1 MVLASINERYISLVK
16 KRSVLLIIVFLLVSC
31 STPSNSDNIIVE
43 QVSPN
48 PSPDEDTS
56 SIGVN
61 NQSNLADIPQANSG
75 NPIEQTS
82 LSDQIQSLNLDSGQ
96 FKVVG
101 SSQVYGPDTCLV
113 IEQPGVNCVGEITPG
128 YWVAMEA
135 NGLQFEYHAD
145 KDGKQSIPATPGISW
160 SREGGAEN
168 YCDRLIIYL
177 PDTALARWCQ
187 SGETKYISVNLL
199 EILSQTEYNR
209 LIDSLKKF
217 KESTINQSSTGDAE
231 ALLTSLTI
239 YGQGDD
245 NPGSEEQQSILAL
258 AQDIFIRITP

>member
-101 SSQVYGPDTCLV
+101 SSQVDWPDTCLG
-113 IEQPGVNCVGEITPG
+113 IEQP
-128 YWVAMEA
+128 
-135 NGLQFEYHAD
+135 
-145 KDGKQSIPATPGISW
+145 GKQSIPATPGISW

-177 PDTALARWCQ
+177 PDTALACWCQ
-187 SGETKYISVNLL
+187 SGEMKSISVNLL

-239 YGQGDD
+239 FGQGDD
-245 NPGSEEQQSILAL
+245 NPGSEERQSILAF
-258 AQDIFIRITP
+258 AQDIFVRITP

>member
-96 FKVVG
+96 FTVVG
-101 SSQVYGPDTCLV
+101 SSQVDWP
-113 IEQPGVNCVGEITPG
+113 
-128 YWVAMEA
+128 
-135 NGLQFEYHAD
+135 
-145 KDGKQSIPATPGISW
+145 
-160 SREGGAEN
+160 
-168 YCDRLIIYL
+168 
-177 PDTALARWCQ
+177 
-187 SGETKYISVNLL
+187 
-199 EILSQTEYNR
+199 
-209 LIDSLKKF
+209 
-217 KESTINQSSTGDAE
+217 
-231 ALLTSLTI
+231 
-239 YGQGDD
+239 
-245 NPGSEEQQSILAL
+245 
-258 AQDIFIRITP
+258 